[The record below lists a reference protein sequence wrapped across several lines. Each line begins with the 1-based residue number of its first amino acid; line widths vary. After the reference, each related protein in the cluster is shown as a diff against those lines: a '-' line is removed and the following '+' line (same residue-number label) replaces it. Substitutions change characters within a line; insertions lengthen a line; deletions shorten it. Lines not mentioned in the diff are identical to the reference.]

1 MVMVIEICVKYLGGR
16 SYGLLIG
23 PSPLIFLA
31 GKPYNTVQLVQCGVR
46 IEKWI
51 SAVKLYCIKSISCI
65 IRASNRKRKPN
76 FLFYNTPETGLPGTV
91 YSTRVPTAQ

>member
-1 MVMVIEICVKYLGGR
+1 MVIEICVKYLGGR

-51 SAVKLYCIKSISCI
+51 SAVKLY
-65 IRASNRKRKPN
+65 
-76 FLFYNTPETGLPGTV
+76 
-91 YSTRVPTAQ
+91 